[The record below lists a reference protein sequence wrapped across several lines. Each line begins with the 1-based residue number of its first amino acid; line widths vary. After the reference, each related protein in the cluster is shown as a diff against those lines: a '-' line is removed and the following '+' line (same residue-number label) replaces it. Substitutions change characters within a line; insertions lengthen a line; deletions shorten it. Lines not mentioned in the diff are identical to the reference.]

1 MSYLTTSNR
10 ANYELNKSSNNI
22 SSSFHTSFISQDT
35 ISNLKIKI
43 FEKGQSRK
51 DYQNLLSKHELMQME
66 AY

>member
-51 DYQNLLSKHELMQME
+51 DYQNLLSRYNILMN
-66 AY
+66 